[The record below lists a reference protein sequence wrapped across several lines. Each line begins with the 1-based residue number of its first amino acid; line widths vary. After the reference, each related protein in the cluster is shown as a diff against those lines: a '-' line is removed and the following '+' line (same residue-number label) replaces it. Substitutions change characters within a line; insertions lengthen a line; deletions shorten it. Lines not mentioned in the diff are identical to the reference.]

1 MTAQFSNFA
10 EFWPYYL
17 GEHAKP
23 TTRGLHFAGTGAG
36 LSLCAVAIFLGQYWL
51 LLPALIAG
59 YGPAWVGHFF
69 IEKNRPATFRHPLW
83 SLIAD
88 FRMFFLFVT
97 GRLGTEL
104 RRHGIG

>member
-1 MTAQFSNFA
+1 MNETFSNFA

-23 TTRGLHFAGTGAG
+23 TTRALHFAGTGAG
-36 LSLCAVAIFLGQYWL
+36 LLLFIFGLVSGNYWL
-51 LLPALIAG
+51 LLAALICG

-69 IEKNRPATFRHPLW
+69 VEKNRPATFRHPFW

-88 FRMFFLFVT
+88 FRMFFFFIT
-97 GRLGTEL
+97 GRLGAEL
-104 RRHGIG
+104 RRHGVG